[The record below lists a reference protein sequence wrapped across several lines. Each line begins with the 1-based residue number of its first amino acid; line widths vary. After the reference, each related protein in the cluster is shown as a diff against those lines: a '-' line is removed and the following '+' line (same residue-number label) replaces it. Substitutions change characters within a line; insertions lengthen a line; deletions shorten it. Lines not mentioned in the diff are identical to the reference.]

1 MDSIFRGCTRPALVL
16 GVPLVPLVLVLG
28 PASFIA
34 IWMTLLIGIY
44 AWVWMIAIL
53 IPVIS
58 LLRHITTIDDQR
70 LIQYV
75 FLCKLLGQ
83 HRRMTAFSKRRYGPF
98 GGASQ

>member
-1 MDSIFRGCTRPALVL
+1 MDAIFRGCTRPALVL

-44 AWVWMIAIL
+44 AWVWTIAIL

-70 LIQYV
+70 LLQYV

-83 HRRMTAFSKRRYGPF
+83 HRSMLAFSKRRYGPF